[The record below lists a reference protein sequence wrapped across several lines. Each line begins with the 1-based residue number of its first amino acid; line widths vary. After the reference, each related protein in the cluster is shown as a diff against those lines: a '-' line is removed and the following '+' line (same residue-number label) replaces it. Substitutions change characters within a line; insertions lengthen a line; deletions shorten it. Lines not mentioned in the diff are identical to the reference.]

1 MKPKFLRLELT
12 GMILLL
18 LLFLAP
24 GIEHS
29 LAQGDTVTPGE
40 TGSLIIS
47 SHPLGA
53 DIFLDGKSIGK
64 ATRNIILENVV
75 IGIHDVEWGLPHYE
89 NCTQL
94 IDVESGE
101 IATAYCDL
109 RAKLGNIVVISDPP
123 GASIVLDNA
132 LRGRTNTTI
141 TGVLEGPHTVT
152 VKYPGYYDC
161 VLPVY
166 VGDMATETL
175 QCTLEEIPT
184 TGTIAANSTPRGADV
199 YLDTV
204 NVGKSN
210 VTIRKIEPGTHTVS
224 LVKYGFDDWSV
235 ILDVVAAKTYDT
247 NAMLVPTNA
256 TLSLLSSPSGA
267 EIFFRGLPIGR
278 TPFQGKFYQGTYVFL
293 FQGPPGYRNLT
304 KEITIPY
311 EGANVSVQFECGAP
325 DAIDLAAKDISD
337 NAPFNPATARVLLQ
351 DAKTLLASGKCMDA
365 YYAAVNAS
373 DWANDVDHDG
383 VPNYLDIW
391 QSIPNIVVYFSPLVI
406 VLIMLAG
413 IGFHRQVHQL
423 APKVTIEELPSA
435 GGEEKMIRVSAQLR
449 KPPQFFYCAVLLDG
463 KVIDQLDE
471 PGVKDVT
478 LGRLEPGT
486 YLLQVDLDAYR
497 SRLWRNHIE
506 KSHEITVPPQEGE
519 IPPGVPSG

>member
-18 LLFLAP
+18 LLVLAP

-29 LAQGDTVTPGE
+29 LAQGEPVTQGE

-89 NCTQL
+89 NCTKL
-94 IDVESGE
+94 IDVENGE

-109 RAKLGNIVVISDPP
+109 KAKLGSIVVESDPA
-123 GASIVLDNA
+123 GALVLLDNSVQ
-132 LRGRTNTTI
+132 GKTDITI
-141 TGVLEGPHTVT
+141 PGILEGSHTVT
-152 VKYPGYYDC
+152 VRYPGYYDC

-166 VGDMATETL
+166 VADMATESL
-175 QCTLEEIPT
+175 HCTLEEIPT

-199 YLDTV
+199 YLDLV

-210 VTIRKIEPGTHTVS
+210 ITIRKIEPGTHTVS
-224 LVKYGFDDWSV
+224 LVKYGFDDWAV
-235 ILDVVAAKTYDT
+235 TLDVVAARTYDT

-256 TLSLLSSPSGA
+256 TLTLLSSPSGA

-278 TPFQGKFYQGTYVFL
+278 TPYQSKFFQGTYVFL

-311 EGANVSVQFECGAP
+311 EGANVSVRFECGAP
-325 DAIDLAAKDISD
+325 DAIDQAARDIND
-337 NAPFNPATARVLLQ
+337 NAIFNPSIARGILQ
-351 DAKTLLASGKCMDA
+351 DARTLLASGKCVDA
-365 YYAAVNAS
+365 YYAAANAS
-373 DWANDVDHDG
+373 AWAMDVDHDG
-383 VPNYLDIW
+383 VPNFLDIW
-391 QSIPNIVVYFSPLVI
+391 QSIPNIIVYFSPLV
-406 VLIMLAG
+406 VVFIMLAG
-413 IGFHRQVHQL
+413 IGFHRQVNQL
-423 APKVTIEELPSA
+423 APKVTIEELPSGA
-435 GGEEKMIRVSAQLR
+435 DQEKMVRISTQLR

-463 KVIDQLDE
+463 KVIDQLDA
-471 PGVKDVT
+471 PGEKDVT

-486 YLLQVDLDAYR
+486 YLLLVDLDTYS
-497 SRLWRNHIE
+497 SRVWRNHVE
-506 KSHEITVPPQEGE
+506 ESREIIIPPQGAE
-519 IPPGVPSG
+519 IVPETPSG